1 MAGTIL
7 SILVIAVAAVVFGMQ
22 NTVSMKINF
31 LFWSFQG
38 SSALILVVSMLL
50 GVILGILLVLPSF
63 NSRGRTIKGLRDEIK
78 KLQEEKQG
86 LQEQLDI
93 TKDLLKT
100 VKSDSNAQ
108 DNNNSAY
115 GKNSTEDNNSL

>member
-38 SSALILVVSMLL
+38 SSALVLVVSMLL

-115 GKNSTEDNNSL
+115 GKNNTEDNNSL